1 MKKRHSKKA
10 MDKLLAKAER
20 EMAEVAFRLTQI
32 NDDGS
37 INRLAEVLARRIN
50 AYDQTE
56 MIIRM
61 APPPPPPLFDRLVDA
76 NGDLFGEFRLFDS
89 RVITAKQRKYI
100 NALCRDIKE
109 YTGDESI
116 DQVREDRKREFIE
129 LHQVPYFSTSEL
141 QANCSVEVAS
151 KFISY
156 IVDFCLDNDIGLAES
171 PLNYVD
177 DIKHYL
183 IKCLW
188 TRKCALCG
196 KKGQVHHVDAVG
208 AGRNRK
214 KIDHTKHHL
223 MCLCDGHHDESHRQ
237 GQLTFMRKNH
247 IVGIIMNQEQYEK
260 LGYRG

>member
-1 MKKRHSKKA
+1 
-10 MDKLLAKAER
+10 
-20 EMAEVAFRLTQI
+20 MAEDASKLAQI

-37 INRLAEVLARRIN
+37 INRLAEVLARRTN
-50 AYDQTE
+50 ASGQTE

-61 APPPPPPLFDRLVDA
+61 DASIPDYLFDRLVDA
-76 NGDLFGEFRLFDS
+76 DGDLFGEFRLFDN
-89 RVITAKQRKYI
+89 RVITAPQRKFI
-100 NALCRDIKE
+100 NALCRDIAR
-109 YTGDESI
+109 YTGDTI
-116 DQVREDRKREFIE
+116 DQVREDRKREFME
-129 LHQVPYFSTSEL
+129 LHQIPYFSTSEL

-208 AGRNRK
+208 AGRNRR

-237 GQLTFMRKNH
+237 GQQTFMRKNH
-247 IVGIIMNQEQYEK
+247 IVGVIMSEEQYKK
-260 LGYRG
+260 LEYRG

>member
-10 MDKLLAKAER
+10 LDKLLSKAGK
-20 EMAEVAFRLTQI
+20 EMAEDASRLAQI

-37 INRLAEVLARRIN
+37 INRLAEVLARRTN
-50 AYDQTE
+50 AFGQTE

-61 APPPPPPLFDRLVDA
+61 DASIPEHLFDRLVDA

-89 RVITAKQRKYI
+89 RVITAPQRKFI
-100 NALCRDIKE
+100 NALCRDIAR
-109 YTGDESI
+109 YTGDTI
-116 DQVREDRKREFIE
+116 DQVREDRKREFME
-129 LHQVPYFSTSEL
+129 LHQVPHFSTSEL

-214 KIDHTKHHL
+214 KIDHTKHRL

-260 LGYRG
+260 LNYRG

>member
-10 MDKLLAKAER
+10 MDKLLAKAGK
-20 EMAEVAFRLTQI
+20 EMAEDASKLAQT
-32 NDDGS
+32 NDNGS
-37 INRLAEVLARRIN
+37 INRLAEVLARRTN
-50 AYDQTE
+50 AFGQTE

-61 APPPPPPLFDRLVDA
+61 DASIPDYLFDRLVDA

-116 DQVREDRKREFIE
+116 DQVREDRKREFME
-129 LHQVPYFSTSEL
+129 LHQIPYFSTSEL

-171 PLNYVD
+171 PLNYID

-223 MCLCDGHHDESHRQ
+223 MCLCIGCHEESHKI
-237 GQLTFMRKNH
+237 GQQTFMRNH
-247 IVGIIMNQEQYEK
+247 HVVGVIMNQEQYEK
-260 LGYRG
+260 LNYRG

>member
-1 MKKRHSKKA
+1 MNRRQKKKA
-10 MDKLLAKAER
+10 IYKILAKAEK
-20 EMAEVAFRLTQI
+20 EMAEDASRLAQT

-37 INRLAEVLARRIN
+37 VNRLAEVLARRTN
-50 AYDQTE
+50 AFGQTE

-61 APPPPPPLFDRLVDA
+61 DASIPEYLFDRLVDA
-76 NGDLFGEFRLFDS
+76 NGDLFGEFRLFDN
-89 RVITAKQRKYI
+89 RVITAPQRKFI
-100 NALCRDIKE
+100 NALCRDIAR
-109 YTGDESI
+109 YTGDNI
-116 DQVREDRKREFIE
+116 DQVREHRKLEFIHDKG
-129 LHQVPYFSTSEL
+129 LPYFSTSEL
-141 QANCSVEVAS
+141 AKNCSVSLAS
-151 KFISY
+151 QFISY

-223 MCLCDGHHDESHRQ
+223 MCLCDGHHDESHRK
-237 GQLTFMRKNH
+237 GQLTFMRKHH

-260 LGYRG
+260 LNYRG